1 MRGADVSQLPV
12 VDEANRIV
20 GIVDEFDLLQV
31 VRRDDAAEQFRQPV
45 STAMSTRLETL
56 APDAGLD
63 ALFAVLDA
71 GRVAII
77 VEHDAFLGLITR
89 VDLLNALRTRML

>member
-1 MRGADVSQLPV
+1 MSS
-12 VDEANRIV
+12 E
-20 GIVDEFDLLQV
+20 LQ
-31 VRRDDAAEQFRQPV
+31 
-45 STAMSTRLETL
+45 TL

-71 GRVAII
+71 GHVAIV
-77 VEHDAFLGLITR
+77 VENDVFLGLITR

>member
-1 MRGADVSQLPV
+1 
-12 VDEANRIV
+12 VDESSRII

-45 STAMSTRLETL
+45 SAAMSGELQTL
-56 APDAGLD
+56 APDASLD
-63 ALFAVLDA
+63 ALCAVLDA
-71 GRVAII
+71 GHVAII
-77 VEHDAFLGLITR
+77 VEGTRFLGLITR